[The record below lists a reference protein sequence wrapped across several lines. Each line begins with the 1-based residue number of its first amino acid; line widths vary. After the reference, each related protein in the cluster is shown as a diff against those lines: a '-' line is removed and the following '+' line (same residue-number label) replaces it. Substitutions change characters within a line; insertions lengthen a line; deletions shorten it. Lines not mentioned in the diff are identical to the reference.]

1 MKTRGYGEVDVPS
14 LVERPHLYILG
25 RCGSKE
31 AEQLA
36 YVKTRQECLDG
47 LSHKVETSEGVKVS
61 DIMRFFHG
69 DGPEQQF
76 ESGEQKGGNAGCSAC
91 SGDSRRYCNLT
102 YSFRCPHLSLAD
114 RQRIVLAGPAGK
126 AKRNGGIKP
135 FKGMT
140 VAQLKKECR
149 ERGLCGD
156 GYKKD
161 LQATLKEHLVGV
173 QRVPAML
180 INDQERSLENLHL
193 DDEKKLFV
201 ETLSLVLGTK
211 DKLRGSD
218 YRETSIAKF
227 AKQLREMC
235 SSYLANKAEI
245 TQLLYAKVEERCQK
259 SILRLHNQTFL
270 HAITCEEVI
279 GKPKI
284 LTEKKFYGRCIH
296 SLACHAPIQHRIIC
310 SRRPGEIITPGII
323 RMQAEM
329 NEVNKRSSI
338 QEQEYR
344 LSKLGVGNEGKV
356 QFGPN
361 TIANQQRIVIWH
373 YEGMGMRLVM
383 KCPASRQDFGPFD
396 DFKDNAFAT
405 TLDLIE
411 HLNNQHQRSIKF
423 ETQTFLYWK
432 DFMRWKAV
440 EERMSKS
447 WLVKQ
452 KG

>member
-193 DDEKKLFV
+193 GNYEVLPTEPLHDVKEHIADIVTEIV
-201 ETLSLVLGTK
+201 LS
-211 DKLRGSD
+211 
-218 YRETSIAKF
+218 A
-227 AKQLREMC
+227 EMC

-310 SRRPGEIITPGII
+310 SRSTNTEQEERHFNTFSGISVATSSRRPGEIITPGII

-356 QFGPN
+356 GFG
-361 TIANQQRIVIWH
+361 
-373 YEGMGMRLVM
+373 RL
-383 KCPASRQDFGPFD
+383 C
-396 DFKDNAFAT
+396 
-405 TLDLIE
+405 
-411 HLNNQHQRSIKF
+411 
-423 ETQTFLYWK
+423 
-432 DFMRWKAV
+432 
-440 EERMSKS
+440 
-447 WLVKQ
+447 
-452 KG
+452 